1 MSMMYYEYDGDDG
14 MMMMV
19 VVMMMVRKARSYIRN
34 QGESI

>member
-1 MSMMYYEYDGDDG
+1 MMYYEYDGDDG
-14 MMMMV
+14 MMMMMMV